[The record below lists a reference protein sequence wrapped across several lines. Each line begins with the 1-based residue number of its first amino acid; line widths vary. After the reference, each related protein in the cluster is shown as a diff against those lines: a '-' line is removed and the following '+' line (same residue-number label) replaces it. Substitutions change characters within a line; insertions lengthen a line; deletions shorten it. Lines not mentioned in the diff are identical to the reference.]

1 MDRQETL
8 ILSDEAPAEN
18 RSRPPEGRLASLFS
32 DHQLREDLKILAPAI
47 GILFAVLIILRTEA
61 SGLVF
66 WPAAVV
72 GGYGVYAFLCRSGY
86 RRQVTVDLYRTALIA
101 GLALIVSSA
110 VFNPMP
116 LWPDAPAATVEV
128 QRAAVNIRKDATTR
142 SGVVTQAKQGDHLR
156 VLDRTGSWYKV
167 RTESGDTGWVYAKL
181 VR

>member
-1 MDRQETL
+1 MDEQETL
-8 ILSDEAPAEN
+8 MLSVEAPAEN
-18 RSRPPEGRLASLFS
+18 RSRPREGRLASLFS

-47 GILFAVLIILRTEA
+47 GSLFAVLIILRSEA

-86 RRQVTVDLYRTALIA
+86 RRQVTVDVYRTALIA

-116 LWPDAPAATVEV
+116 LWPDTSAATVEV

-142 SGVVTQAKQGDHLR
+142 SGVVTQAKQGDQLR
-156 VLDRTGSWYKV
+156 VLDRTDSWYKV
-167 RTESGDTGWVYAKL
+167 QTKSGDAGWVYAKL